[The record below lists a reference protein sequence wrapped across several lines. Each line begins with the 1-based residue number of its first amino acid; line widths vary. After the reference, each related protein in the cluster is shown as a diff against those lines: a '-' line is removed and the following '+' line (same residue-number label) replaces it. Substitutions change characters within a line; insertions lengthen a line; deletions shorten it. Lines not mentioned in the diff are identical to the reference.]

1 MHAEL
6 VHLLHCDPQRLHRG
20 VLWALVLPPL
30 LLGQLSLHPLLLLL
44 HFLPL
49 NVIIF
54 GATYIKFLPP
64 GSTHNRVIT
73 ATAFAFVAAVL
84 YATEAFCIIS
94 NLEAWLV

>member
-1 MHAEL
+1 MFIWCVCFTMTLTIFIVEFCELRSHLPFSWEGFFCAHAFYFSIT
-6 VHLLHCDPQRLHRG
+6 C
-20 VLWALVLPPL
+20 
-30 LLGQLSLHPLLLLL
+30 LSKT
-44 HFLPL
+44 
-49 NVIIF
+49 IIF

-84 YATEAFCIIS
+84 YATDAFCIIS